1 PATPTA
7 SKDGTSPMCSRAGAA
22 TGEAPTSPCPPRGRT
37 SRTKKL
43 AAWLTAPEQ
52 QVVAFQAQGTFPSQ
66 VEALDSDEIM
76 SSTNEFFNDAPVG
89 EIYAER
95 ATAIEVQPFMGAN
108 FFVINTV
115 VADAITR
122 WDVDGQDPDESWEQA
137 L

>member
-1 PATPTA
+1 MP
-7 SKDGTSPMCSRAGAA
+7 SQ
-22 TGEAPTSPCPPRGRT
+22 GENIEEA
-37 SRTKKL
+37 KKL

-137 L
+137 LAAYDELGL